1 MAINWKSFSW
11 KELERKVKEFYRV
24 LYEENFARKNRVKI
38 LWECDFPEDKL
49 QELEKLF
56 EKFQPDEYEKRIKD
70 SFFVKKEIPF
80 LEAVYLVYIGW
91 KGYKEGA
98 FWEYTIF
105 SDSNS
110 QNKSGQRFLDFLKK
124 HQAKGLKLFNIK
136 GSYKYVNNIIFHCG
150 IPKVYINHLFQG
162 CLKIYKD
169 IGIEIRHLKNE
180 DLAHAYFSSS
190 PKTLRT
196 FVKEG
201 EEVSKGLMKRI
212 LESFYVYEDSPALFD
227 KNLQDLPRWI
237 FGSLSIFIQK
247 NRTKVARKRICL
259 AFDEF
264 WGDEA
269 YLKQNG
275 KVSTLE
281 DLSNLYTGYG
291 TTDFLLFNE
300 KKKLVRPYDFE
311 PKTKKLILREEPKFI
326 VCKTELEGNVG
337 DYIVEEYKIQGKL
350 GEYYKCFKLEDFLE
364 TEVAD
369 YSVKVTDF
377 GTGINISGERIPE
390 YISLKYYPSIP
401 VYMGKIGII
410 NDDMFN
416 KIDIYNYRTGELI
429 EMDVENL
436 PQGGIYRIV
445 ALGGWGE
452 EKEAVFGLISKHT
465 FRLSSRGLYVD
476 NELRK
481 NTFVLDGLDFIS
493 DIERPGIF
501 LKDTANRIREVLLFE
516 ELDSIRLCVETLP
529 KYCTPTKIKIRD
541 DKQQIL
547 DRFVIRQRQKEYFFQ
562 NLGNIVKEKITFPLM
577 IECFPR
583 NLENFPI
590 GIITDKPSIEEGGN
604 YWSICLGVDQK
615 AKIVL
620 YSLSEIWNEPKTYEF
635 EDKIKLS
642 LPDDLPQPRQGDF
655 LIKIYIGNFEFYLEK
670 NRKNFGHYKLKDKNL
685 LQRLAKCFTQPYD
698 TACINRVKLKT
709 RDTKTI
715 LKKLPN
721 VPYPYLDDGI
731 LLPLN
736 SLLSKLLKDFKNE
749 ITAYVENLDEEQ
761 NLKEKLKL
769 CVLFDIYEFVKTENV
784 FGPSLLTSI
793 DLNRKYE
800 EIEHRKF
807 YDYMAIIDFRK
818 KLTHNL
824 DLRAVISNMLKEN
837 EEILNKIAVTT
848 DYGLLE
854 GNKRE
859 LRDINNVLNNILLI
873 LEGLS
878 IKTTNIKEKEG
889 LKKLL
894 WRLIEIDPGLVK
906 IGIIYWRELNETI
919 KSA

>member
-1 MAINWKSFSW
+1 
-11 KELERKVKEFYRV
+11 
-24 LYEENFARKNRVKI
+24 
-38 LWECDFPEDKL
+38 
-49 QELEKLF
+49 
-56 EKFQPDEYEKRIKD
+56 
-70 SFFVKKEIPF
+70 
-80 LEAVYLVYIGW
+80 
-91 KGYKEGA
+91 
-98 FWEYTIF
+98 
-105 SDSNS
+105 
-110 QNKSGQRFLDFLKK
+110 
-124 HQAKGLKLFNIK
+124 
-136 GSYKYVNNIIFHCG
+136 
-150 IPKVYINHLFQG
+150 
-162 CLKIYKD
+162 
-169 IGIEIRHLKNE
+169 
-180 DLAHAYFSSS
+180 
-190 PKTLRT
+190 
-196 FVKEG
+196 
-201 EEVSKGLMKRI
+201 MKRI

-237 FGSLSIFIQK
+237 FGSLSNFIQK
-247 NRTKVARKRICL
+247 NKTKIARKRICL

-264 WGDEA
+264 WDNEA
-269 YLKQNG
+269 YLTQNG
-275 KVSTLE
+275 KVLTLE
-281 DLSNLYTGYG
+281 DLSNLHTGYG

-300 KKKLVRPYDFE
+300 KKKLMRPYNFE
-311 PKTKKLILREEPKFI
+311 PKTKKLILREEPRFI
-326 VCKTELEGNVG
+326 VCKTELEDNVG

-416 KIDIYNYRTGELI
+416 KIDIYNYRTGELV

-436 PQGGIYRIV
+436 PQGSIYRIV

-481 NTFVLDGLDFIS
+481 NIFALDGLDFIS

-516 ELDSIRLCVETLP
+516 ELDSVRLCVETLP
-529 KYCTPTKIKIRD
+529 KYCRPTEIKIRD
-541 DKQQIL
+541 DKQRVL
-547 DRFVIRQRQKEYFFQ
+547 DRFVIRQRQKEYFFR
-562 NLGNIVKEKITFPLM
+562 NLGNIVKEKITFPLV
-577 IECFPR
+577 IECLPR
-583 NLENFPI
+583 SLENFPI
-590 GIITDKPSIEEGGN
+590 GIIIDKPSIEEGGD
-604 YWSICLGVDQK
+604 YWSIGLGVDQK

-620 YSLSEIWNEPKTYEF
+620 YSLSEIWNKPKTYEF
-635 EDKIKLS
+635 EDKIKLN
-642 LPDDLPQPRQGDF
+642 LPGDLPQPRHGDF
-655 LIKIYIGNFEFYLEK
+655 LIKIYIGNFELCLEK
-670 NRKNFGHYKLKDKNL
+670 NRKNFGHYKLKDKDF
-685 LQRLAKCFTQPYD
+685 LQKLAECFTRPYD
-698 TACINRVKLKT
+698 TACINRVKLKP
-709 RDTKTI
+709 RDIKTI

-721 VPYPYLDDGI
+721 VPYPYLDDGT
-731 LLPLN
+731 LLPFN
-736 SLLSKLLKDFKNE
+736 SLLSRLLKDFKSE

-769 CVLFDIYEFVKTENV
+769 CVLFDIHELVKTENI

-793 DLNRKYE
+793 DVNRKYE

-818 KLTHNL
+818 KLTQNL
-824 DLRAVISNMLKEN
+824 DLRAVISNMFKEN
-837 EEILNKIAVTT
+837 EEILNKIAVIT
-848 DYGLLE
+848 DYGLFE

-859 LRDINNVLNNILLI
+859 FRDIDNILNNILLI

-878 IKTTNIKEKEG
+878 IKATNTKEKEG

-894 WRLIEIDPGLVK
+894 WRLIEIDPSLVK
-906 IGIIYWRELNETI
+906 IGIIYWRGLNETI
-919 KSA
+919 KSG